1 MVIYE
6 IINTVNNKRY
16 IGKDKHNNPNYFGS
30 GKLINKAIEKY
41 GKDKFIKVILEYCN
55 SEEHMCERERYWI
68 QITNAQHSDL
78 YYNIGEGG
86 NGGDNITHNPNRY
99 EFIEKMKIINADPQ
113 YIRTRSGHSDTT
125 KQNQS
130 KAAEGR
136 YTLNWF
142 IKKYGNDKGVILY
155 NERNK
160 QLSGRFLS
168 DTQKETL
175 TNITKNDLI
184 KLIKSGYTQ
193 EQLKQHYNITHKRL
207 YKKYLEHFNTSK
219 FKEVCDIINIFYLN
233 N

>member
-41 GKDKFIKVILEYCN
+41 GKDKFIKVILEYCD

-86 NGGDNITHNPNRY
+86 NGGDNITHNPNRDL
-99 EFIEKMKIINADPQ
+99 FIQRVTENRKTHPSWKP
-113 YIRTRSGHSDTT
+113 TT
-125 KQNQS
+125 ENKKNMS